1 MNKVYQISVIAY
13 TLLMVTAAWG
23 VAYIETGYLGIKDLG
38 IYPLFPAFFWLWGI
52 ILMTVVKKTIIKDP
66 KTVTNIY
73 LLMKTLK
80 NVFSAIIAI
89 YVFFNIQEMRTYVLA
104 AFGTF
109 YIINLISETVFI
121 FYMEKAN
128 KEFRKHAK

>member
-1 MNKVYQISVIAY
+1 MKKVYQISVIAY